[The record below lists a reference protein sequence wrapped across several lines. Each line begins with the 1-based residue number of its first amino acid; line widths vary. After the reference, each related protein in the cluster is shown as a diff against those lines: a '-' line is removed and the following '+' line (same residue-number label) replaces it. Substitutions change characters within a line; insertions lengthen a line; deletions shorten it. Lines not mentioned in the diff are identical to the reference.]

1 MRRKGF
7 FLVLEGIDGSGKTTI
22 ANYLKK
28 VFENRKRNV
37 FITQEPT
44 KEKIG
49 VIIREYLSEVDE
61 KERDP
66 IFEALAFAADRKW
79 HIEKWISPFL
89 DKGYLVI
96 SDRYFYSS
104 FAYQTINKLDPN
116 WLIEINKYM
125 LKPNLAIFL
134 DVAPEIAIKR
144 IRHARNVFEH
154 KDFLRK
160 VYFNYI
166 KMVDNNMLVKING
179 ERKINLIVNDIVKM
193 IEAGWK

>member
-1 MRRKGF
+1 MRKGY

-22 ANYLKK
+22 ANQLKK
-28 VFENRKRNV
+28 VFEKKRKNV
-37 FITQEPT
+37 LVTQEPT

-49 VIIREYLSEVDE
+49 VVIREYLLEVNE

-89 DKGYLVI
+89 NKGYLVI

-104 FAYQTINKLDPN
+104 FAYQMINNLDPN
-116 WLIEINKYM
+116 WIIEINKYM

-134 DVAPEIAIKR
+134 DVGPEIAMKR
-144 IRHARNVFEH
+144 IRHARNVFEY
-154 KDFLRK
+154 KDFLEK

-166 KMVDNNMLVKING
+166 AMTEKNMLVKING

-193 IEAGWK
+193 IEAEWK